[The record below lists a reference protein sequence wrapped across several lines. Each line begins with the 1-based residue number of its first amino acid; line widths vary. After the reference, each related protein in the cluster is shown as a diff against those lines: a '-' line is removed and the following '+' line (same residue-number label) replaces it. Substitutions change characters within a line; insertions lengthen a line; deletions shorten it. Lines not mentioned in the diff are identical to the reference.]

1 MLTDKA
7 SLSHTQE
14 REMFGDSENL
24 YVRLWRR
31 EQATKRSW
39 NFPGSAVVKTL
50 PFNAGAASIILGQG
64 TKETKIPYPG
74 LQNLKT

>member
-7 SLSHTQE
+7 SLSHPQE
-14 REMFGDSENL
+14 RKFGDSENL

-31 EQATKRSW
+31 QQAIKRSW
-39 NFPGSAVVKTL
+39 DFRGSAVVKTL
-50 PFNAGAASIILGQG
+50 PFNAGAASLILGQG

-74 LQNLKT
+74 LQKLKT